1 MSSTALELDRG
12 QAPARSRG
20 LGRVLSLTLIVSVGL
35 LFGLSGGSLWDIGY
49 NYDGLTGSA
58 LTKIHPFTYLIVA
71 AFAARTLAAGNPVAT
86 VVRDAN
92 RRPAA
97 LLLIVTGLVLFT
109 VTLLR
114 KGPGLAGMI
123 DTFVGPAMMV
133 VLLSDASGRTMERLG
148 LVLHGLMTANA
159 LLALFEFA
167 TKEPVFPFRFDGEV
181 FPFDLRASALQG
193 HPLANAAV
201 TACYIL
207 ALLSGGRTL
216 RPSLRL
222 SMIFL
227 QCAAL
232 VAFGGRSAMV
242 VCVAL
247 GAIYL
252 VIACFRTLRSG
263 HVSLL
268 AAAVGLVLAGLLPL
282 ALAAAAQAGFF
293 DAILSRF
300 VSDGGSANTRVQ
312 MFDLIN
318 AIPVGQFIVGPDI
331 DVVESLRRTNGLE
344 MGIENPIVR
353 MILYQGGFLMLVT
366 LIAVGLFLRELTR
379 GREPGVW
386 VPLVAFVLL
395 LNTSESIAVKTTL
408 LAKFAVTVLCLF
420 RPSRARTAA
429 RFSPAAWSSQA
440 HRGSPGRGRA

>member
-1 MSSTALELDRG
+1 MFF
-12 QAPARSRG
+12 RS
-20 LGRVLSLTLIVSVGL
+20 TLIVSVGL

-97 LLLIVTGLVLFT
+97 LLLIVTGLVLFA

-148 LVLHGLMTANA
+148 VVLHGFMTANA

-167 TKEPVFPFRFDGEV
+167 TKAPVFPFRFDGEV

-216 RPSLRL
+216 RPSLKL

-232 VAFGGRSAMV
+232 VAFGGRFRHGRLRRAWCDLLGYRLFPNAAERPRARFLPRRSAS
-242 VCVAL
+242 CW
-247 GAIYL
+247 
-252 VIACFRTLRSG
+252 
-263 HVSLL
+263 
-268 AAAVGLVLAGLLPL
+268 P
-282 ALAAAAQAGFF
+282 ALAARACGSRASRVF

-312 MFDLIN
+312 MSNLIN
-318 AIPVGQFIVGPDI
+318 AIPVGQLIVGPDI
-331 DVVESLRRTNGLE
+331 DDGRKLAAHQRTGNGD
-344 MGIENPIVR
+344 
-353 MILYQGGFLMLVT
+353 
-366 LIAVGLFLRELTR
+366 
-379 GREPGVW
+379 REPDRPHDSVSGR
-386 VPLVAFVLL
+386 VPD
-395 LNTSESIAVKTTL
+395 
-408 LAKFAVTVLCLF
+408 
-420 RPSRARTAA
+420 ARHPDRGWIVSA
-429 RFSPAAWSSQA
+429 RN
-440 HRGSPGRGRA
+440 